1 MKKNPQQQTTKVLE
15 PLWKKRERD
24 ETENLVSTRKSKTF
38 LLVEDK
44 VLCAYLYAWYSGNFY
59 LRHTFLIKPS
69 LLAIEKHY
77 RTT

>member
-1 MKKNPQQQTTKVLE
+1 MKKPTATDNKSVGAIVE
-15 PLWKKRERD
+15 KKERD

>member
-1 MKKNPQQQTTKVLE
+1 MKNPQQLTTKVLE

>member
-1 MKKNPQQQTTKVLE
+1 MKKPTATDNKSVGDIVE
-15 PLWKKRERD
+15 KRERD

-38 LLVEDK
+38 LLIEDK

>member
-1 MKKNPQQQTTKVLE
+1 MKKPTARDNKSVGAIVE
-15 PLWKKRERD
+15 KKERD